1 MKLDSLRNSSEEI
14 VRCKV
19 KDEQGLN
26 DFQKTPSKSSIAIN
40 EVGIER
46 FRIPL
51 KFKHSDGEVMS
62 HDCEASMSI
71 YLDETKNGANMSRFC
86 HILQEMSG
94 TMAIDNNFFKDI
106 LYRYRRDLRDFDDE
120 DLIPESKLH
129 LKLSY
134 PLRQKSL
141 KSDNWGWQY
150 YDIELKGLQSK
161 TESSLEITLNY
172 EYSSTC
178 PCSLSMS
185 KQYEKDYEDG
195 VTKEGSGIASA
206 HSQRSV
212 ATITVKTSCDTDF
225 CIEDL
230 IMIARKAIPT
240 ETQSLVKRIDEQAFA
255 ILNGDNPMFVEHSSR
270 RLSVVLDEDKRILDW
285 SVKVRHL
292 ESLHSHD
299 AVAVIRKVN
308 EVKDSFLQ

>member
-1 MKLDSLRNSSEEI
+1 
-14 VRCKV
+14 
-19 KDEQGLN
+19 
-26 DFQKTPSKSSIAIN
+26 
-40 EVGIER
+40 
-46 FRIPL
+46 
-51 KFKHSDGEVMS
+51 MS

-71 YLDETKNGANMSRFC
+71 YLDESKNGANMSRFC

-94 TMAIDNNFFKDI
+94 EMVIDNKFFQDI
-106 LYRYRRDLRDFDDE
+106 LFRYRRDLRDFDHE
-120 DLIPESKLH
+120 DLIKESKLN

-150 YDIELKGLQSK
+150 YDIELKGVQS
-161 TESSLEITLNY
+161 ESASYLEMTLNY

-185 KQYEKDYEDG
+185 KQYEKEFKDG
-195 VTKEGSGIASA
+195 NTLEGSGIASA

-212 ATITVKTSCDTDF
+212 ATITVKTSLDSDF
-225 CIEDL
+225 QIDDL

-270 RLSVVLDEDKRILDW
+270 RLSVVLDKDNRILDW
-285 SVKVRHL
+285 RVKVRHL

-299 AVAVIRKVN
+299 AVAVIRKAN
-308 EVKDSFLQ
+308 ENKGDVLQ